1 VFVFVS
7 INGFNPLMFMKDAK
21 DLIEKYKLGICT
33 PEEKQIIESWFHHL
47 GEHDISDFTE
57 EELLASRERL
67 HSNMLELITSSTP
80 GSVWKRYLSAAAIL
94 IFVSF
99 SIFFFLKKQTSIVTK
114 DNSNLVNDIQPGNN
128 KAVLTLA
135 DGKKISL
142 DDFGN
147 GEIAEQQGIKVI
159 KSSDGQLIYT
169 LSNPKDFSNST
180 LYNTIETPMGGQYQV
195 NLPDGS
201 KAWLNSGSYLRYP
214 VKFSGKERKIEI
226 SGEVY
231 FEVAK
236 IEGIPFKVQAGEQTI
251 EVLGTHFNVMAYTD
265 EASINTTLV
274 EGSVKVTNGE
284 KSTIIIPGQQSRLKN
299 GEFEVLS
306 VDIDEVIAWKN
317 GFFVFKNENL
327 KSMMR
332 KISRWYDVEV
342 VYQGNI
348 VDKSFGGKISRS
360 RNISELLKILE
371 STGSIHFEVVPES
384 SESNERRVIV
394 MP

>member
-1 VFVFVS
+1 
-7 INGFNPLMFMKDAK
+7 MKDAK
-21 DLIEKYKLGICT
+21 NLIEKYKLGICT
-33 PEEKQIIESWFHHL
+33 PEEKQVIESWFHHL
-47 GEHDISDFTE
+47 GENEISDFTE
-57 EELLASRERL
+57 DELVAARERL
-67 HSNMLELITSSTP
+67 HTNMLELTKSSSS
-80 GSVWKRYLSAAAIL
+80 GSKLIKYLSAAAIL
-94 IFVSF
+94 IFISF
-99 SIFFFLKKQTSIVTK
+99 SIFLFVKNQSTFSTK
-114 DNSNLVNDIQPGNN
+114 DTRTANNDIQPGSNN
-128 KAVLTLA
+128 AILTLA
-135 DGKKISL
+135 DGKKITL
-142 DDFGN
+142 NDFGT

-159 KSSDGQLIYT
+159 KSSEGQLIYT
-169 LSNPKDFSNST
+169 LSDSKDFSGSD

-201 KAWLNSGSYLRYP
+201 RAWLNSGSYLRYP
-214 VKFSGKERKIEI
+214 IKFSGKERSIEI

-231 FEVAK
+231 FEVK
-236 IEGIPFKVQAGEQTI
+236 KMEGIPFKVQAGEQTI

-274 EGSVKVTNGE
+274 EGSVKVTNGK

-360 RNISELLKILE
+360 RNISELLKIME
-371 STGSIHFEVVPES
+371 STGSIHFKVITENLET
-384 SESNERRVIV
+384 NERRVIV

>member
-1 VFVFVS
+1 
-7 INGFNPLMFMKDAK
+7 MKDAK

-33 PEEKQIIESWFHHL
+33 PEEKQIIETWFHHL
-47 GEHDISDFTE
+47 GENEISDFTE
-57 EELLASRERL
+57 DELVASRERL
-67 HSNMLELITSSTP
+67 HTNMLELTRSSNP
-80 GSVWKRYLSAAAIL
+80 VLVWKRYLSAAAIL

-99 SIFFFLKKQTSIVTK
+99 STFFFLKEQTSIVTK
-114 DNSNLVNDIQPGNN
+114 DPGNAINEIRPGNN

-135 DGKKISL
+135 DGKKITL
-142 DDFGN
+142 NDFGN

-159 KSSDGQLIYT
+159 KSADGQLIYT

-201 KAWLNSGSYLRYP
+201 RAWLNSGSYLRYP
-214 VKFSGKERKIEI
+214 IKFSGKERKIEI

-236 IEGIPFKVQAGEQTI
+236 MEGIPFKVQAGEQTI

-274 EGSVKVTNGE
+274 EGSVKVTNGK

-306 VDIDEVIAWKN
+306 VDIDEAIAWKN

-327 KSMMR
+327 ESMMR

-360 RNISELLKILE
+360 RNISEVLKILE
-371 STGSIHFEVVPES
+371 STGSVHFEVIPGS

>member
-1 VFVFVS
+1 
-7 INGFNPLMFMKDAK
+7 MFMKDAK

-33 PEEKQIIESWFHHL
+33 PEEKQIIETWFHHL
-47 GEHDISDFTE
+47 GENEISDFTE
-57 EELLASRERL
+57 DELVASRERL
-67 HSNMLELITSSTP
+67 HTNMLELTRSSNP
-80 GSVWKRYLSAAAIL
+80 VLVWKRYLSAAAIL

-99 SIFFFLKKQTSIVTK
+99 STFFFLKEQTSIVTK
-114 DNSNLVNDIQPGNN
+114 DPGNAINEIRPGNN

-135 DGKKISL
+135 DGKKITL
-142 DDFGN
+142 NDFGN

-159 KSSDGQLIYT
+159 KSADGQLIYT

-201 KAWLNSGSYLRYP
+201 RAWLNSGSYLRYP
-214 VKFSGKERKIEI
+214 IKFSGKERKIEI

-236 IEGIPFKVQAGEQTI
+236 MEGIPFKVQAGEQTI

-274 EGSVKVTNGE
+274 EGSVKVTNGK

-306 VDIDEVIAWKN
+306 VDIDEAIAWKN

-327 KSMMR
+327 ESMMR

-360 RNISELLKILE
+360 RNISEVLKILE
-371 STGSIHFEVVPES
+371 STGSVHFEVIPGS

>member
-33 PEEKQIIESWFHHL
+33 PEEKQIIETWFHHL
-47 GEHDISDFTE
+47 GENEISDFTE
-57 EELLASRERL
+57 DELVASRERL
-67 HSNMLELITSSTP
+67 HTNMLELTRSSNP
-80 GSVWKRYLSAAAIL
+80 VLVWKRYLSAAAIL

-99 SIFFFLKKQTSIVTK
+99 STFFFLKEQTSIVTK
-114 DNSNLVNDIQPGNN
+114 DPGNAINEIRPGNN

-135 DGKKISL
+135 DGKKITL
-142 DDFGN
+142 NDFGN

-159 KSSDGQLIYT
+159 KSADGQLIYT

-201 KAWLNSGSYLRYP
+201 RAWLNSGSYLRYP
-214 VKFSGKERKIEI
+214 IKFSGKERKIEI

-236 IEGIPFKVQAGEQTI
+236 MEGIPFKVQAGEQTI

-274 EGSVKVTNGE
+274 EGSVKVTNGK

-306 VDIDEVIAWKN
+306 VDIDEAIAWKN

-327 KSMMR
+327 ESMMR

-360 RNISELLKILE
+360 RNISEVLKILE
-371 STGSIHFEVVPES
+371 STGSVHFEVIPGS

>member
-1 VFVFVS
+1 
-7 INGFNPLMFMKDAK
+7 MKDAK
-21 DLIEKYKLGICT
+21 NLIEKYKLGICT
-33 PEEKQIIESWFHHL
+33 PEEKQVIESWFHHL
-47 GEHDISDFTE
+47 GENEISDFTE
-57 EELLASRERL
+57 DELVAARERL
-67 HSNMLELITSSTP
+67 HTNMLELTKSSSS
-80 GSVWKRYLSAAAIL
+80 GSTLIKYLSAAAIL
-94 IFVSF
+94 IFISF
-99 SIFFFLKKQTSIVTK
+99 SIFLFVKNQSTFSTK
-114 DNSNLVNDIQPGNN
+114 DTRTANNDIQPGSNN
-128 KAVLTLA
+128 AILTLA
-135 DGKKISL
+135 DGKKITL
-142 DDFGN
+142 NDFGT

-159 KSSDGQLIYT
+159 KSSEGQLIYT
-169 LSNPKDFSNST
+169 LSDSKDFSGSD

-201 KAWLNSGSYLRYP
+201 RAWLNSGSYLRYP
-214 VKFSGKERKIEI
+214 IKFSGKERSIEI

-231 FEVAK
+231 FEIK
-236 IEGIPFKVQAGEQTI
+236 KMEGIPFKVQAGEQTI

-274 EGSVKVTNGE
+274 EGSVKVTNGN

-342 VYQGNI
+342 VYEGNI

-360 RNISELLKILE
+360 RNISELLKIME
-371 STGSIHFEVVPES
+371 STGSIHFKVITENLET
-384 SESNERRVIV
+384 NERRVIV